1 MYVRQPVD
9 DQVES
14 DVPRSVD
21 MTQFLPT
28 GDHLLP
34 VELLRPPAA
43 LGPISGTEI
52 HSGR

>member
-9 DQVES
+9 DQVEFG
-14 DVPRSVD
+14 VPRSVD
-21 MTQFLPT
+21 KAQFLPT

-34 VELLRPPAA
+34 AELLRPPVA
-43 LGPISGTEI
+43 LGHVSGTEI